1 MMIDSGTAMIVIA
14 ILTIIAFLKGWAHE
28 RKNASDDNKLSSGD
42 IQRLRALLR
51 RLSEDE
57 SKGEAGASSSKKDT

>member
-1 MMIDSGTAMIVIA
+1 MMIDLGTAMIVIA

-57 SKGEAGASSSKKDT
+57 SKGKAGSSPCKEND